1 MAKLDLTQPITW
13 RDPTQE
19 EAVRFT
25 MNDRPR
31 FESDQSAAAKAQ
43 MLGNVYFDLLERAQR
58 PVDPNMD
65 DKAAQAEACYFSAA
79 LTGADDAYGTMWKKG
94 GFKTGKEYLAY
105 MKEFFKN
112 APSQNLTQRYRDFK
126 AKDEAGQIAEAMEA
140 RKTMDKLKRF
150 GGDVAETVGNVL
162 GTGYNKPLSRAE
174 LEYAPQ
180 EVQEASAILA
190 DREAYAG
197 SRWEKALAPEM
208 AAANAAANKVLGK
221 QIEDPHS
228 KEEYE
233 AASKAV
239 GAWRE
244 QQYQKAVRGQYEAE
258 LLKENAW
265 AVLSSIMPNLSGDGQ
280 ICAQAIIDSKEDKLP
295 ETLYAKFNNLQEHEK
310 QMLVRARQVL
320 KPQVEG
326 GFWNTVGDM
335 GVGAANVGMNVITA
349 PYRLGNKWGMMAF
362 EDDFDVNELAKRR
375 QYLYQVSGDFFAG
388 GAEGG
393 YLPQLQFENF
403 CDDHGIIAEALIGA
417 VSTLP
422 YMAAAALPGIGTP
435 IVAMEAMNQMDD
447 YVALNGGDIT
457 DPGYLVRSA
466 VLAAAYAYTER
477 LQVEGL
483 LGGISDQRLRE
494 ATLKGFFAGVKDLS
508 VPRVLVAGT
517 FAESVQEGIQNGIME
532 VNNALALDQDAVRAF
547 GEGFTEDFI
556 GSLGTMFVVEAGGI
570 VGAHAKRSGFNNPFS
585 LEGRQAG
592 QQARSRDFLET
603 YGQMKAPNDMVEF
616 ADRTT
621 EIQTEQLG
629 AELARYGQ
637 TWRKGGKKALMRAGL
652 DETRA
657 EEWSYYFDQAA
668 ANAKKEG
675 TPTEL
680 DERAGEA
687 LGDAWE
693 YLAGKL
699 QEASKS
705 EKASDE
711 EVQRFK
717 ESLQTLNRVRNLW
730 ARGAGVRTVDADG
743 KVHDPGAKALEEMG
757 FTPDVADELSKR
769 FHYERAAAYSPA
781 ALAGIRQLYEAKM
794 GDKVGAAQAFAQ
806 QFGAAIETIEGKDYI
821 KFADKNGLAS
831 YVEIQETT
839 LDEARL
845 FGDEQAN
852 TVGVDIEKAQ
862 AKDEKGRYITQA
874 RWAEAT
880 AEQRKKWWALNPGL
894 KYEGEFSPYHQGV
907 KIMTGK
913 DPSAQIDSATARKLI
928 GAIRLVQDPGT
939 GLKRAVEY
947 GIADTSA
954 GFHEAFHAFSYFAQ
968 ANGIWTGKDIE
979 YLQKTFGEKKAT
991 GETFDE
997 EAGAEAF
1004 RSWVARRAAGELK
1017 AEDEKSPFMKLYTVA
1032 AGLTAA
1038 EAEESA
1044 KEAQAIRAEEAF
1056 FAQAVA
1062 EAQAAQAKPKEA
1074 AKPAETKAQEPA
1086 KPAESKPVKKMMEAP
1101 DNTWSAYTPTG
1112 NVKVG
1117 GHYEVLTLEEIIHS
1131 NKPEYKAHMR
1141 NQLRDRVDNKV
1152 EADKREEIAEN
1163 LQPER
1168 LMESSDTA
1176 NGAPIVF
1183 YDVDEAG
1190 VRRPYVLSGNGRVMV
1205 LESLAARHTFD
1216 KYRNPVKAW
1225 AEARGLQIPEGET
1238 PVLVRVIDDYGGAT
1252 REQVA
1257 DLSNTNAIQQYTEA
1271 EQAVADAEI
1280 VKSLDLAALYA
1291 ANQDGTP
1298 NMTPGANDDFFR
1310 EFIKATGDT
1319 SLGNSD
1325 RSIPQSTRERAL
1337 RALLAVAAGQGPRG
1351 RETVKKLV
1359 EQSDTLGLK
1368 RQKEAVQM
1376 MAAPVARLERN
1387 PAYAI
1392 GPDVSRALAD
1402 YMDYAERKKAGKA
1415 GTFEEYVQQE
1425 HLFDGPSFIAQEIL
1439 KLLGSG
1445 QSPAAM
1451 AEYVRTYTAD
1461 AINTDP
1467 AGDLLGAARTREEIW
1482 RDAATI
1488 AKENI
1493 AKQTRFAISNLYTGS
1508 AADYEKPSL
1517 VKVGTGEGAQVYGWG
1532 LYASNRRGVAEWY
1545 ARQGGLEKANLKLDY
1560 FGEVELA
1567 DILNIAKKNGRP
1579 IAKVDKDISEE
1590 NLSIEQATAYYIFDE
1605 DSVGGAI
1612 QFVEKWIERLDERL
1626 KTHEDKSKE
1635 IETRKTK
1642 LLEILN
1648 ELRQLGHEYTFG
1660 DENIYEQTWFTN
1672 RAPGDESHLLKWY
1685 EPVSI
1690 EQFGWIEKEWD
1701 AEKPEVTSKDAEEKL
1716 FAQLLD
1722 GADGQHVYGWLSEA
1736 LGSPKAASEFL
1747 ARAGIDGVK
1756 YPVDS
1761 YGKPVKDGDKV
1772 GWNYVS
1778 FRDDNI
1784 RVDHKWVDGQQRFS
1798 IAVNPHLREEIDKAL
1813 AKQTDKNGKA
1823 LQSKR
1828 HEDIVFSEHL
1838 PFFDF
1843 LGLPNLRVVTEVV
1856 KVRKFKAKHHLN
1868 EDQIASLPEHYNNP
1882 VAAIREDDN
1891 TFVLLTD
1898 LIGEDDH
1905 GNKKPVM
1912 VLLRRKT
1919 LKSGESLFIATA
1931 LAKNAE
1937 NEFDYYSPRIKKG
1950 LLFADE
1956 NRIAGIML
1964 GEETESILRTQ
1975 ASGDNVKNASDYSL
1989 WRSSLDIIPQTGS
2002 ESQGG
2007 KAKKDPEAMGR
2018 QAIVN
2023 YARTGKDAAE
2033 SALENYVAYFK
2044 LAHGSIPR
2052 DKTIAKLGL
2061 SLGMPTV
2068 SPKKILE
2075 GAERL
2080 ADMVRGGVI
2089 EQAARNGDIGA
2100 AMAMIKQEKD
2110 ALDAVVDNL
2119 IAGGVASGGKLTH
2132 KGVGAI
2138 NSLLAKR
2145 VEQMMSGM
2153 DAATLADLERDTGL
2167 NLAAEILANNPDA
2180 FDTVY
2185 KKARAALEDK
2195 NAEENE
2201 KPDEGAGEA
2210 LGDGGEISDY
2220 ERHRR
2225 AQVVREANERVVK
2238 FIEAAKA
2245 QAQENAAKA
2254 KERREIAIQS
2264 GAGEA
2269 LGENGAGDDE
2279 GAPGGAAQESGA
2291 DAVTAGFKTPEE
2303 FAAFL
2308 RIWALHRF
2316 KTVQGHSTLAK
2327 AEQDRLFAE
2336 FYRITAKQHLQDLA
2350 DKLLAPKDESGHP
2363 NAKLSKLG
2371 AGARVWVN
2379 RRLADLEKGV
2389 RPDTIERASAEIY
2402 AFINKAAVRVS
2413 RVELIDDFK
2422 KELKQQF
2429 LKDPKFDEF
2438 KQDTERKV
2446 TGWLEEACRYI
2457 LQVCDLSRKATSG
2470 NLSEL
2475 EKEYERLHDAINK
2488 RAKVYDESG
2497 KAVSEAEKEDEQ
2509 TIRARWK
2516 LSLLDTF
2523 GGMRQLMPGEILD
2536 LRNRAFQYLNEMAE
2550 KLEQDWAETRERQEA
2565 MRRALAIAI
2574 QGPNG
2579 QKYQP
2584 KGIFGGKLFDALNG
2598 MIRLR
2603 LEHLTRF
2610 ATEEQRAQAREA
2622 INDMLVMLGEGE
2634 VVFTRALQRD
2644 RNAFFE
2650 ILAQIFRTP
2659 DGRAD
2664 NAAIRRYLERL
2675 DRPIPKELAEKISFQ
2690 GYADS
2695 MTYGQMLQLLVSLEQ
2710 RSFKDAVKAQGR
2722 EEHADLIR
2730 NFRYQ
2735 DKRGNVLP
2743 VFTKDDQAFIDLLR
2757 QFYAR
2762 KRGELSE
2769 VTMRMVG
2776 MPVES
2781 PDPLYMPV
2789 RRYMDDRTRGL
2800 HSDPTPRW
2808 DPISKIFSRRVE
2820 NERDFDESR
2829 SITGLFFENSQESA
2843 KLVAWAERGSFIRN
2857 VVTSLPFQNA
2867 VKRAFGAGELSKI
2880 LKQLEATFNGGET
2893 RSATPGE
2900 LAAVDKAINFTTYA
2914 YLGFNPLSAIKQ
2926 TTSFTV
2932 WANALPGGF
2941 RDLWRHMTHFDR
2953 EALKHLMESE
2963 EFKVRYGSEVGG
2975 GMDYATKGLSRD
2987 PSRNPVA
2994 RMFADASMWLLKKG
3008 DFVPGGWIAQGVYK
3022 DLLDRN
3028 LKKGMEF
3035 AEADKRA
3042 ITETFNLLEETQQ
3055 SGRTYNTNM
3064 LQIEHGR
3071 IGRLLVQFATSPLQQ
3086 LQYETQAW
3094 REWQDLKRY
3103 KQDARKIAAARQR
3116 FWRAAMINHVLLP
3129 AALNLVVACYKAAL
3143 GEEPPWEKDGW
3154 HWTLLID
3161 LILGQFSRVFFL
3173 GAMSTTTLN
3182 ALFKREAPRMGSML
3196 PVEGAA
3202 RMAGN
3207 AAFLL
3212 RDLAVMDLDHMQKDF
3227 ERILKSA
3234 APTRVPYNIYRRLTG
3249 DSDQD
3254 RKEKKQKHSR

>member
-1 MAKLDLTQPITW
+1 MESIRKQMQQDGEVSDMPKVKVYRAVPKTVKEGSLQSEGQWVSPSKTYAK
-13 RDPTQE
+13 E
-19 EAVRFT
+19 HGEH
-25 MNDRPR
+25 
-31 FESDQSAAAKAQ
+31 
-43 MLGNVYFDLLERAQR
+43 
-58 PVDPNMD
+58 
-65 DKAAQAEACYFSAA
+65 
-79 LTGADDAYGTMWKKG
+79 
-94 GFKTGKEYLAY
+94 
-105 MKEFFKN
+105 
-112 APSQNLTQRYRDFK
+112 
-126 AKDEAGQIAEAMEA
+126 
-140 RKTMDKLKRF
+140 RF
-150 GGDVAETVGNVL
+150 G
-162 GTGYNKPLSRAE
+162 
-174 LEYAPQ
+174 
-180 EVQEASAILA
+180 
-190 DREAYAG
+190 
-197 SRWEKALAPEM
+197 
-208 AAANAAANKVLGK
+208 
-221 QIEDPHS
+221 
-228 KEEYE
+228 
-233 AASKAV
+233 
-239 GAWRE
+239 
-244 QQYQKAVRGQYEAE
+244 RGQYR
-258 LLKENAW
+258 
-265 AVLSSIMPNLSGDGQ
+265 
-280 ICAQAIIDSKEDKLP
+280 IIE
-295 ETLYAKFNNLQEHEK
+295 QE
-310 QMLVRARQVL
+310 
-320 KPQVEG
+320 
-326 GFWNTVGDM
+326 
-335 GVGAANVGMNVITA
+335 VGADELWFDGNAITEWGFDDGTANVYKNTRHNRKLLEPTYDDAGNLIPLSQRFNDRNADTRFSIATRIDLGDEKNAILFREYVKSLPSAT
-349 PYRLGNKWGMMAF
+349 PPPRLRSGTPREAFKWFEENMVGKTYAF
-362 EDDFDVNELAKRR
+362 DIP
-375 QYLYQVSGDFFAG
+375 
-388 GAEGG
+388 G
-393 YLPQLQFENF
+393 YGHREFTVK
-403 CDDHGIIAEALIGA
+403 IGH
-417 VSTLP
+417 
-422 YMAAAALPGIGTP
+422 IGTLVCEGP
-435 IVAMEAMNQMDD
+435 RKGAIKK
-447 YVALNGGDIT
+447 DIQ
-457 DPGYLVRSA
+457 GNWA
-466 VLAAAYAYTER
+466 
-477 LQVEGL
+477 
-483 LGGISDQRLRE
+483 
-494 ATLKGFFAGVKDLS
+494 
-508 VPRVLVAGT
+508 
-517 FAESVQEGIQNGIME
+517 
-532 VNNALALDQDAVRAF
+532 DAVRN
-547 GEGFTEDFI
+547 G
-556 GSLGTMFVVEAGGI
+556 
-570 VGAHAKRSGFNNPFS
+570 
-585 LEGRQAG
+585 
-592 QQARSRDFLET
+592 
-603 YGQMKAPNDMVEF
+603 
-616 ADRTT
+616 
-621 EIQTEQLG
+621 
-629 AELARYGQ
+629 
-637 TWRKGGKKALMRAGL
+637 
-652 DETRA
+652 
-657 EEWSYYFDQAA
+657 
-668 ANAKKEG
+668 
-675 TPTEL
+675 
-680 DERAGEA
+680 
-687 LGDAWE
+687 
-693 YLAGKL
+693 
-699 QEASKS
+699 
-705 EKASDE
+705 
-711 EVQRFK
+711 EVQ
-717 ESLQTLNRVRNLW
+717 
-730 ARGAGVRTVDADG
+730 
-743 KVHDPGAKALEEMG
+743 
-757 FTPDVADELSKR
+757 
-769 FHYERAAAYSPA
+769 
-781 ALAGIRQLYEAKM
+781 
-794 GDKVGAAQAFAQ
+794 
-806 QFGAAIETIEGKDYI
+806 
-821 KFADKNGLAS
+821 
-831 YVEIQETT
+831 
-839 LDEARL
+839 
-845 FGDEQAN
+845 
-852 TVGVDIEKAQ
+852 
-862 AKDEKGRYITQA
+862 
-874 RWAEAT
+874 
-880 AEQRKKWWALNPGL
+880 
-894 KYEGEFSPYHQGV
+894 
-907 KIMTGK
+907 
-913 DPSAQIDSATARKLI
+913 
-928 GAIRLVQDPGT
+928 
-939 GLKRAVEY
+939 
-947 GIADTSA
+947 
-954 GFHEAFHAFSYFAQ
+954 
-968 ANGIWTGKDIE
+968 
-979 YLQKTFGEKKAT
+979 
-991 GETFDE
+991 
-997 EAGAEAF
+997 
-1004 RSWVARRAAGELK
+1004 
-1017 AEDEKSPFMKLYTVA
+1017 AEDVMGWDIARARMLPRLPIV
-1032 AGLTAA
+1032 LT
-1038 EAEESA
+1038 E
-1044 KEAQAIRAEEAF
+1044 F
-1056 FAQAVA
+1056 DAVVH
-1062 EAQAAQAKPKEA
+1062 EI
-1074 AKPAETKAQEPA
+1074 
-1086 KPAESKPVKKMMEAP
+1086 
-1101 DNTWSAYTPTG
+1101 DR
-1112 NVKVG
+1112 G
-1117 GHYEVLTLEEIIHS
+1117 GH
-1131 NKPEYKAHMR
+1131 
-1141 NQLRDRVDNKV
+1141 
-1152 EADKREEIAEN
+1152 
-1163 LQPER
+1163 
-1168 LMESSDTA
+1168 
-1176 NGAPIVF
+1176 VF
-1183 YDVDEAG
+1183 
-1190 VRRPYVLSGNGRVMV
+1190 
-1205 LESLAARHTFD
+1205 T
-1216 KYRNPVKAW
+1216 
-1225 AEARGLQIPEGET
+1225 
-1238 PVLVRVIDDYGGAT
+1238 
-1252 REQVA
+1252 
-1257 DLSNTNAIQQYTEA
+1257 
-1271 EQAVADAEI
+1271 
-1280 VKSLDLAALYA
+1280 
-1291 ANQDGTP
+1291 
-1298 NMTPGANDDFFR
+1298 
-1310 EFIKATGDT
+1310 FIK
-1319 SLGNSD
+1319 
-1325 RSIPQSTRERAL
+1325 
-1337 RALLAVAAGQGPRG
+1337 
-1351 RETVKKLV
+1351 K
-1359 EQSDTLGLK
+1359 
-1368 RQKEAVQM
+1368 
-1376 MAAPVARLERN
+1376 
-1387 PAYAI
+1387 
-1392 GPDVSRALAD
+1392 
-1402 YMDYAERKKAGKA
+1402 
-1415 GTFEEYVQQE
+1415 F
-1425 HLFDGPSFIAQEIL
+1425 
-1439 KLLGSG
+1439 
-1445 QSPAAM
+1445 
-1451 AEYVRTYTAD
+1451 
-1461 AINTDP
+1461 NT
-1467 AGDLLGAARTREEIW
+1467 
-1482 RDAATI
+1482 
-1488 AKENI
+1488 
-1493 AKQTRFAISNLYTGS
+1493 
-1508 AADYEKPSL
+1508 
-1517 VKVGTGEGAQVYGWG
+1517 
-1532 LYASNRRGVAEWY
+1532 
-1545 ARQGGLEKANLKLDY
+1545 
-1560 FGEVELA
+1560 
-1567 DILNIAKKNGRP
+1567 KNGRP
-1579 IAKVDKDISEE
+1579 NTIVMKLVDDGKSIGPVSAHIKDITKAWMKNKDLVLTNEGEVFNRSA
-1590 NLSIEQATAYYIFDE
+1590 NNSA
-1605 DSVGGAI
+1605 S
-1612 QFVEKWIERLDERL
+1612 
-1626 KTHEDKSKE
+1626 
-1635 IETRKTK
+1635 RK
-1642 LLEILN
+1642 
-1648 ELRQLGHEYTFG
+1648 
-1660 DENIYEQTWFTN
+1660 
-1672 RAPGDESHLLKWY
+1672 P
-1685 EPVSI
+1685 
-1690 EQFGWIEKEWD
+1690 
-1701 AEKPEVTSKDAEEKL
+1701 
-1716 FAQLLD
+1716 FA
-1722 GADGQHVYGWLSEA
+1722 
-1736 LGSPKAASEFL
+1736 
-1747 ARAGIDGVK
+1747 
-1756 YPVDS
+1756 
-1761 YGKPVKDGDKV
+1761 
-1772 GWNYVS
+1772 
-1778 FRDDNI
+1778 RD
-1784 RVDHKWVDGQQRFS
+1784 
-1798 IAVNPHLREEIDKAL
+1798 
-1813 AKQTDKNGKA
+1813 
-1823 LQSKR
+1823 
-1828 HEDIVFSEHL
+1828 
-1838 PFFDF
+1838 
-1843 LGLPNLRVVTEVV
+1843 
-1856 KVRKFKAKHHLN
+1856 
-1868 EDQIASLPEHYNNP
+1868 
-1882 VAAIREDDN
+1882 
-1891 TFVLLTD
+1891 
-1898 LIGEDDH
+1898 
-1905 GNKKPVM
+1905 
-1912 VLLRRKT
+1912 
-1919 LKSGESLFIATA
+1919 
-1931 LAKNAE
+1931 NAE
-1937 NEFDYYSPRIKKG
+1937 RN
-1950 LLFADE
+1950 
-1956 NRIAGIML
+1956 
-1964 GEETESILRTQ
+1964 
-1975 ASGDNVKNASDYSL
+1975 SL
-1989 WRSSLDIIPQTGS
+1989 VSTNIIPYS
-2002 ESQGG
+2002 APESQGG

-2052 DKTIAKLGL
+2052 KSTITKLGL

-2210 LGDGGEISDY
+2210 LGGGGEMSDY

-2269 LGENGAGDDE
+2269 LGENGAGDDA
-2279 GAPGGAAQESGA
+2279 GAPGGAAQEPGA

-2470 NLSEL
+2470 NPSEL

-2497 KAVSEAEKEDEQ
+2497 KEVSEAEEEDEQ

-2634 VVFTRALQRD
+2634 VAFTRALQRD

-2659 DGRAD
+2659 AGRAD

-2743 VFTKDDQAFIDLLR
+2743 VFTKEDQAFIDLLR

-3008 DFVPGGWIAQGVYK
+3008 DFVPGGWIAQGAYK

-3202 RMAGN
+3202 RMTGN